1 MLAIGL
7 MKTGGPEVLEILD
20 LPEVNVDDHEVR
32 VKVHAAAINP
42 TDILARNGGH
52 SARQK
57 DFEPPYVPGMDIA
70 GIVDQV
76 GSKVDTGVKVGDS
89 VMGMVVPKGSHGAY
103 REQIVLNSRAV
114 TQIPTERT
122 FEEACTVPMNGLTA
136 LLSLE
141 LLGLSSGQTIAV
153 TGAAGLYGS
162 YVIQVSKNMGLQV
175 VADAAEKDIDLVKS
189 FGADHIVPRGD
200 DVADNILNIFPNGV
214 DGLADG
220 AVLNEKVVKAVRS
233 SGSFTSVRGYKGNG
247 ERGINFSETWVFSW
261 DCKFDKLNKLR
272 KLVDNGIL
280 TLRVADIY
288 EPENISS
295 AHARFEAG
303 GTRGR
308 LVIKF

>member
-1 MLAIGL
+1 MRAIGL

-20 LPEVNVDDHEVR
+20 LPEVNADDHEVR
-32 VKVHAAAINP
+32 VRVHAAAINP

-52 SARQK
+52 SVRQK
-57 DFEPPYVPGMDIA
+57 NFQPPYVPGMDIA
-70 GIVDQV
+70 GTVDQV
-76 GSKVDTGVKVGDS
+76 GSQVDTGVKVGDP

-103 REQIVLNSRAV
+103 REQIVLNARAV
-114 TQIPTERT
+114 SHLPKGRS

-162 YVIQVSKNMGLQV
+162 YIIQVSKNMGLQV

-200 DVADNILNIFPNGV
+200 GVADNILDIFPDGV

-247 ERGINFSETWVFSW
+247 ERNINFSETWVFSW
-261 DCKFDKLNKLR
+261 DCNFDKLNDLR
-272 KLVDNGIL
+272 KLVDDGIL
-280 TLRVADIY
+280 KLRVADIY
-288 EPENISS
+288 MPEDILS
-295 AHARFEAG
+295 AHTRFEAG
-303 GTRGR
+303 GIRGR

>member
-1 MLAIGL
+1 MRAIGL
-7 MKTGGPEVLEILD
+7 MNTGGPEVLEILD
-20 LPEVNVDDHEVR
+20 LPEVNADDHEVR
-32 VKVHAAAINP
+32 GKVHAAAINP

-52 SARQK
+52 YARQK
-57 DFEPPYVPGMDIA
+57 DFQPPYVPGMDIA
-70 GIVDQV
+70 GIIDQV
-76 GSKVDTGVKVGDS
+76 GSKVDTGVKVGDP

-103 REQIVLNSRAV
+103 REQIVLNSRAI
-114 TQIPTERT
+114 THIPNGRS

-175 VADAAEKDIDLVKS
+175 VADAAEKDVDLVKS
-189 FGADHIVPRGD
+189 FGADHVVLRGD
-200 DVADNILNIFPNGV
+200 SVADNILNIFPDGV

-247 ERGINFSETWVFSW
+247 ERDINFTETWVFNW
-261 DCKFDKLNKLR
+261 DCKFEKLNELKR
-272 KLVDNGIL
+272 LVDDGIL
-280 TLRVADIY
+280 KLRVADTY
-288 EPENISS
+288 LPEDISS
-295 AHARFEAG
+295 AHTRFEAG

>member
-1 MLAIGL
+1 MRAIGL

-20 LPEVNVDDHEVR
+20 LPEVNADDHEVR
-32 VKVHAAAINP
+32 VRVHAAAINP

-52 SARQK
+52 SVRQK
-57 DFEPPYVPGMDIA
+57 NFQPPYVPGMDIA
-70 GIVDQV
+70 GTVDQV
-76 GSKVDTGVKVGDS
+76 GSQVDTGVKVGDP

-103 REQIVLNSRAV
+103 REQIVLNARAV
-114 TQIPTERT
+114 SHLPKGRS

-162 YVIQVSKNMGLQV
+162 YIIQVSKNMGLQV

-200 DVADNILNIFPNGV
+200 GVADNILDIFPDGV

-247 ERGINFSETWVFSW
+247 ERNINFSETWVFSW
-261 DCKFDKLNKLR
+261 DCNFDKLNDLR
-272 KLVDNGIL
+272 ELVDDGIL
-280 TLRVADIY
+280 KLRVADIY
-288 EPENISS
+288 MPEDILS
-295 AHARFEAG
+295 AHTRFEAG
-303 GTRGR
+303 GIRGR